1 MTSFQFPDRSIS
13 GNDGKTIE
21 REINLIR
28 IANYLPKVGPTYL
41 DIEKAF
47 ELINST
53 VPVRWSDL
61 GTQTSTFRLVKKE
74 CDELNVECLFKL
86 RHSFFCLQEELDPRR
101 LLLSRNDWPSLTA
114 PSAITTVNFIIKS
127 SNTLLSML
135 SQQPETFDSSAQI
148 SVRYE
153 SLMSITQDF
162 DRIRSRFLDLLI
174 NYANFLGKISVKQ
187 SDRSET
193 DHRVSLS
200 EELIRLV
207 GTAIFK
213 VHSLLKGARVQV
225 QGTTAEKIFEPNN
238 SVQLV
243 GDGLVQDLYNMRIEL
258 ALSEYE
264 ISYTRWL
271 QYRHRSLY
279 PKLSREKFDQIRLS
293 LLPSLRDQL
302 LYLRMILH
310 PKNLSLTSDR
320 SRPNWGLIFELPQLI
335 TKKIKESIDALQSS
349 FPRRPCFLE
358 PTKSIIVPGVN
369 IYEAGKSVDQFLRDW
384 SESVKFYKEYLITI
398 RFNPRGQANIQ
409 LELWSKFERM
419 FTDCFTSI
427 SSSIR
432 SITNINRLWIFND
445 FVLFQL
451 FLNRKIKEN
460 IDAVDELTERFDT
473 DDYDGNNHS
482 GIEEEVRDEDN
493 NQHNGISN
501 NTNGNSNDTNGNS
514 NDTNGNINDTNGN
527 SNDTNERPQRH
538 RLRLMKDL
546 KDSEALRFSHEF
558 QGLLYFLERLNYGW
572 GFTSEVDIDRKFKE
586 LLGTLIRMREIF
598 KRKVDSQESI
608 EDSDEEEQTEKQ
620 IVEQNRSLSLDDLSY
635 ELDGEEEDD
644 QVWLKNWI
652 YQLALVAKEGC
663 SSHKRFCKKHLD
675 FSRAGIN
682 GPYSIFGKS
691 EVTEESFEF
700 SSDYSS

>member
-1 MTSFQFPDRSIS
+1 MSDLKGNESRSMMMELNRTSTVDKNSIPFFI
-13 GNDGKTIE
+13 T
-21 REINLIR
+21 EINLIR

-53 VPVRWSDL
+53 VP
-61 GTQTSTFRLVKKE
+61 TSTFRLVKKE
-74 CDELNVECLFKL
+74 CDELN
-86 RHSFFCLQEELDPRR
+86 EELDPRR

-187 SDRSET
+187 T
-193 DHRVSLS
+193 DQTCWNCH
-200 EELIRLV
+200 
-207 GTAIFK
+207 
-213 VHSLLKGARVQV
+213 
-225 QGTTAEKIFEPNN
+225 
-238 SVQLV
+238 
-243 GDGLVQDLYNMRIEL
+243 
-258 ALSEYE
+258 
-264 ISYTRWL
+264 
-271 QYRHRSLY
+271 
-279 PKLSREKFDQIRLS
+279 
-293 LLPSLRDQL
+293 
-302 LYLRMILH
+302 
-310 PKNLSLTSDR
+310 
-320 SRPNWGLIFELPQLI
+320 
-335 TKKIKESIDALQSS
+335 LQSS
-349 FPRRPCFLE
+349 Q
-358 PTKSIIVPGVN
+358 S
-369 IYEAGKSVDQFLRDW
+369 
-384 SESVKFYKEYLITI
+384 SE
-398 RFNPRGQANIQ
+398 
-409 LELWSKFERM
+409 
-419 FTDCFTSI
+419 
-427 SSSIR
+427 R

-527 SNDTNERPQRH
+527 SNDTNGNSNDTSESDIEGDGDEDNIQNSGENNDFSNSGIEVEENDDDDDDDDDETESTNGDSSFFVELVISYQRCLNCWTKLLMMMRILMEKLERPQRH
-538 RLRLMKDL
+538 RLRIMKDL

-598 KRKVDSQESI
+598 KSKSKKSKALRGKVDSQESI